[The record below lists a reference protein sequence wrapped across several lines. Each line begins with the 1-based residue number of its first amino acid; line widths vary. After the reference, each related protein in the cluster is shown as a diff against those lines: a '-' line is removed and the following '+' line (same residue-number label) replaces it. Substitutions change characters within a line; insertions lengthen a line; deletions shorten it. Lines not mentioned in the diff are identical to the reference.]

1 MANLTAG
8 SNPDGIE
15 IDHEHP
21 ETHTN
26 QDNDNL
32 TTIQVTPTSHM
43 PDEPTTIQ
51 ETPLSQMPEASPH
64 QLTTTEQPNT
74 STLPAENETESHTD
88 ASWEQRAQTTETT
101 IKSTPHPTMNLTIE
115 EFPIFP
121 SQTPEPKPDTQ
132 ETPDIADF
140 FDDSMEPS
148 PEYYPWRGL

>member
-1 MANLTAG
+1 MANPTTG
-8 SNPDGIE
+8 SNPDEIE

-74 STLPAENETESHTD
+74 STLPAENETESQLMHHGNK
-88 ASWEQRAQTTETT
+88 QRKPPKLPSNQ
-101 IKSTPHPTMNLTIE
+101 PHIQP
-115 EFPIFP
+115 
-121 SQTPEPKPDTQ
+121 
-132 ETPDIADF
+132 
-140 FDDSMEPS
+140 
-148 PEYYPWRGL
+148 